1 MRRSARLL
9 IPAAVWILA
18 TVSPG
23 AANERGGAFAI
34 RGGSARAAVF
44 GDAYGAVGA
53 DADVALWNPAALVE
67 LARPHVQASYHD
79 VFGLGLAR
87 HSSLGFAWRAV
98 HETVEMTGD
107 SIRVRAASRAGTAF
121 ALGVTVLD
129 VDLEREAYTEL
140 APHLAIAQRLTPSTC
155 AGFTVRFLAVT
166 SSIDGVGAQGY
177 ALDVGAAHEILARHR
192 VAIAMRNVLGA
203 LSWNEG
209 GDEHL
214 PREAVLSGLAS
225 VHPRLRLLGALAWD
239 LQTSGIDRG
248 NLALD
253 LEVWGEH
260 CHINVGHESLRSG
273 SAMRGRAAF
282 GTRFRVG
289 AVAVDYAFRPAA
301 TTLGDTHH
309 VTLTV
314 WP

>member
-1 MRRSARLL
+1 MRRIARRLL
-9 IPAAVWILA
+9 PAAVWMLA

-34 RGGSARAAVF
+34 RGGSTRAAVF
-44 GDAYGAVGA
+44 GDAYGAVGG

-67 LARPHVQASYHD
+67 LARPHLQASYHD

-107 SIRVRAASRAGTAF
+107 SIRVRAAPRAGTAF
-121 ALGVTVLD
+121 ALGVSVLD
-129 VDLEREAYTEL
+129 VDLEHEAYTEL
-140 APHLAIAQRLTPSTC
+140 APHLAIARRLTPSTC
-155 AGFTVRFLAVT
+155 AGFTARFLAVT

-177 ALDVGAAHEILARHR
+177 ALDVGAAHEFLARHR
-192 VAIAMRNVLGA
+192 VAIAIRNALAA
-203 LSWNEG
+203 LSWDYG
-209 GDEHL
+209 GDEPL
-214 PREAVLSGLAS
+214 PREVVLSGLAS
-225 VHPRLRLLGALAWD
+225 AHPRLRLLGALAWD
-239 LQTSGIDRG
+239 LQASGIDRG
-248 NLALD
+248 NLAFDLD
-253 LEVWGEH
+253 VWEDH
-260 CHINVGHESLRSG
+260 WSLYAGHESLRSG

-289 AVAVDYAFRPAA
+289 AVAVDYAFRPEA
-301 TTLGDTHH
+301 TTPGDTHH